1 LADVTRTN
9 TMLGVLEAVSEPVI
23 SYSGSLRI
31 VWMNPAAEVF
41 LGLSLE
47 RVRGLS
53 CLDIF
58 PEDLPCRNNCPV
70 RKALTEDRTVSL
82 LAGGLSTG
90 ETLLTAVPLIQD
102 DGLARVLEIIQ
113 GEFMEISKPPFRFRF
128 LERVNCAF
136 NLAEAAPMLVEA
148 TREIAGEVAVG
159 VYSLCDTGFSLISG
173 NSVPETMKMLPGL
186 EFVSRSAL
194 YVPTGS
200 IFPGI
205 PSEGLPLEVS
215 LLPLHGSSR
224 PEGLLLCGVIPGSE
238 GGERLE
244 ELQSV
249 MNAAMERFHRAEECE
264 RLLT

>member
-1 LADVTRTN
+1 MSDLTRIN
-9 TMLGVLEAVSEPVI
+9 TLLGVLEAVSEPVI
-23 SYSGSLRI
+23 SYSQSMRI

-58 PEDLPCRNNCPV
+58 SDELPCRNNCPV
-70 RKALTEDRTVSL
+70 RMALEEERTVSL
-82 LAGGLSTG
+82 LTGGLATG
-90 ETLLTAVPLIQD
+90 ETLLTAVPFMQD
-102 DGLARVLEIIQ
+102 GTAARVLEIIQ

-128 LERVNCAF
+128 LEQVNSTF
-136 NLAEAAPMLVEA
+136 NLTEAAPFLVKA
-148 TREIAGEVAVG
+148 TMEIAGDTAVG
-159 VYSLCDTGFSLISG
+159 VYSLGDAGFTLLCG
-173 NSVPETMKMLPGL
+173 NAVPDSMRTLPGL
-186 EFVSRSAL
+186 EFFSRSAL

-215 LLPLHGSSR
+215 LLPLHGSKR
-224 PEGLLLCGVIPGSE
+224 PEALLLCGLIPGSE
-238 GGERLE
+238 GRERLE

-249 MNAAMERFHRAEECE
+249 MNAAMDRFCRAGECE

>member
-1 LADVTRTN
+1 MADFTRTN
-9 TMLGVLEAVSEPVI
+9 TLLGVLETISEPVI
-23 SYSGSLRI
+23 SYSAALRI

-58 PEDLPCRNNCPV
+58 SEDLPCRNNCPV
-70 RKALTEDRTVSL
+70 RRALKEDRTVSL
-82 LAGGLSTG
+82 LTEGLASG
-90 ETLLTAVPLIQD
+90 ETLLTAVPFIQGG
-102 DGLARVLEIIQ
+102 GLARVLEIIQ
-113 GEFMEISKPPFRFRF
+113 GEFMEISKPPFKFRF
-128 LERVNCAF
+128 LEQVNGTF
-136 NLAEAAPMLVEA
+136 DLAEAAPVLVEA

-159 VYSLCDTGFSLISG
+159 VYSLCDAGFSLISG
-173 NSVPETMKMLPGL
+173 SAVPESMKALPGL

-194 YVPTGS
+194 YVLTSS

-215 LLPLHGSSR
+215 LLPLHGSKR
-224 PEGLLLCGVIPGSE
+224 PAALLLCGVIPDSDGR
-238 GGERLE
+238 ERLE

-249 MNAAMERFHRAEECE
+249 MNAAMDRFHRAEECE
-264 RLLT
+264 RLLI